1 MLGVVGAAVAARAAS
16 LRVGAA
22 HPVAP
27 TAAAAA
33 ATAPVHLELLV
44 TADTSACLPGMV
56 AAASACDV
64 DKASGRPILGVI
76 NICPAALG
84 SLGSL
89 TAAAA
94 RTGATAAEQ
103 EAVGR
108 LVEALVHE
116 CVHVLV
122 SA

>member
-27 TAAAAA
+27 TAAAA